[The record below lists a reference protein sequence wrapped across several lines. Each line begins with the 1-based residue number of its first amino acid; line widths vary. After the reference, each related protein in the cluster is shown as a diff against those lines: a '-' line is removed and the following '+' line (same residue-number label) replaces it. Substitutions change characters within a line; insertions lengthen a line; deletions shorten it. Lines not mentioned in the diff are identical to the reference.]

1 MLKERDLVV
10 SQHHIIN
17 TMEKTL
23 PSDVC
28 PEGRET
34 LDRGRDLSESP
45 PSSPDLTSQEGSFC
59 LPLEECL
66 KRPKAVFIP
75 PHFKQEIDLQS
86 KSQPSQSQLS
96 PSHSEPSQ
104 LQSSPSHSEPSSQLQ
119 PSPSHSEPSQ
129 LEPPT
134 ELLILC
140 CQPPPAPAKRKRGR
154 PKGYPKTGGRK
165 KGTKNKPK
173 KDESKTKEKSGSG

>member
-119 PSPSHSEPSQ
+119 PSQ

-134 ELLILC
+134 GLLIPC

-165 KGTKNKPK
+165 KGTKNKSK
-173 KDESKTKEKSGSG
+173 KDESKTKEKGGSG

>member
-1 MLKERDLVV
+1 MIKERDPAV

-23 PSDVC
+23 RSDVC
-28 PEGRET
+28 PEGRSD
-34 LDRGRDLSESP
+34 LGRDLSESP
-45 PSSPDLTSQEGSFC
+45 PSSPDITSQKESFC

-75 PHFKQEIDLQS
+75 PHFKQEIDIQS
-86 KSQPSQSQLS
+86 KPRPSQS
-96 PSHSEPSQ
+96 
-104 LQSSPSHSEPSSQLQ
+104 Q
-119 PSPSHSEPSQ
+119 PSPSHSEPPCQLQPSPSLSEQSQ

-134 ELLILC
+134 ELLIP
-140 CQPPPAPAKRKRGR
+140 QPSPVPAKRKRGR